1 METLI
6 EKPQLVKIQEEEI
19 VFWCTFSTEAF
30 VKELLQLRP
39 EEKQTEVTK
48 ECLQETEE
56 QVTYLERVSS
66 NKNKQ
71 IRDQK

>member
-19 VFWCTFSTEAF
+19 VFWCTFSTEAS
-30 VKELLQLRP
+30 VKELRQLRP

-48 ECLQETEE
+48 E
-56 QVTYLERVSS
+56 
-66 NKNKQ
+66 
-71 IRDQK
+71 